1 MSFDPKAIAN
11 YFLDLAESEKIPIE
25 PLKLQKL
32 VYFAHG
38 WYLAF
43 TGKPLLNEFV
53 EAWQYGPVIPD
64 LYHAFKHYGSQPIT
78 GRAFSVQFEGSKIRT
93 FVPRVDDVAAN
104 DTLDFTKNLLNRVWN
119 VYKSFTGIQLSSM
132 THQPGSPWS
141 QTRTET
147 QGMKNADISNDRIRQ
162 YFLKLNDATAQ

>member
-1 MSFDPKAIAN
+1 MRFDPKAIAN
-11 YFLDLAESEKIPIE
+11 YFLDLAESEKAAIE
-25 PLKLQKL
+25 PLKMQKL

-78 GRAFSVQFEGSKIRT
+78 ERAFSVRLEDGSTIRT
-93 FVPRVDDVAAN
+93 VVPRIDDFCEGEE
-104 DTLDFTKNLLNRVWN
+104 LDFVKRL
-119 VYKSFTGIQLSSM
+119 
-132 THQPGSPWS
+132 
-141 QTRTET
+141 
-147 QGMKNADISNDRIRQ
+147 
-162 YFLKLNDATAQ
+162 